1 MSVSSHNSG
10 GRGAIKQSPP
20 NDPSSIIFFLQ
31 RKLPPSSCSP
41 STVSASP
48 FSRRKFSPSLAARH
62 GKISKRH
69 YRSEE
74 LIGDDR
80 DFFIVVRGGIYEVD
94 LNEWKCN
101 SVYWPGLGLEI
112 MRGTWFVSISYLGR
126 GIQSK
131 NPKFQQKKLK

>member
-1 MSVSSHNSG
+1 MSVSSHNSA

-112 MRGTWFVSISYLGR
+112 MRGTWFVSI
-126 GIQSK
+126 
-131 NPKFQQKKLK
+131 F

>member
-69 YRSEE
+69 YMPVGMPEP
-74 LIGDDR
+74 LGI
-80 DFFIVVRGGIYEVD
+80 IVVD
-94 LNEWKCN
+94 LKRCCMGDSSACHRLRAASEGAKAM
-101 SVYWPGLGLEI
+101 L
-112 MRGTWFVSISYLGR
+112 
-126 GIQSK
+126 
-131 NPKFQQKKLK
+131 